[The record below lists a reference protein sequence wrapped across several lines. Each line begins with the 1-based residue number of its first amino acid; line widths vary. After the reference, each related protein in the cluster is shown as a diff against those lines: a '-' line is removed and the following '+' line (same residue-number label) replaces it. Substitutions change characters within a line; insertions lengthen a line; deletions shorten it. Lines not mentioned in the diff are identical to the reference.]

1 MVTACSVGTR
11 GRSRNFKR
19 GCPAAIFFKMG
30 RVQPLTWGNF
40 YQSSPKGTA
49 WTPPSSPLDL
59 PLGAVYPMRLVEVL
73 VLSSEWVCVLFACLR
88 TVLGRITACTL
99 LLAPLLPHVNTVANY
114 IIMSIE
120 PIMCSLILAATPQ
133 PLTFQRAVASSWAH

>member
-1 MVTACSVGTR
+1 MWAPGSDPGILKGGVQRQFSSKWGGSNHLLGAISISPVQR
-11 GRSRNFKR
+11 GPP
-19 GCPAAIFFKMG
+19 G
-30 RVQPLTWGNF
+30 PL
-40 YQSSPKGTA
+40 PL
-49 WTPPSSPLDL
+49 PPLDL

-73 VLSSEWVCVLFACLR
+73 VLSSERVCVLFACLR

-120 PIMCSLILAATPQ
+120 PSMCSLILAATQQ